1 MSWETQS
8 WAAKQRPGSASA
20 KLVLLGLASCADAHH
35 CAYPSVDWLC
45 EFGDL
50 NRKTVIA
57 ALQRLEEGLCPLIED
72 TGERRG
78 RTKQVKVYRLRA
90 NEPAKEIG
98 TQAHYVYRLV
108 HAETGQ
114 YYIGVRSV
122 IGDPLN
128 DSYMGSGNWPTAM
141 RAAGVALEKH
151 IVAVKSSR
159 EEADIAEALAIKD
172 SIGDRLCM
180 NIEYKD
186 TEKGIPNSGQFNDAE
201 TGTVQE
207 TKSPASSSKQSQKRD
222 TEPFREPIPP
232 SDPNGSDCPQGH
244 EQGGDDQEDRKEEA
258 PAGDDAAEAKKDRNR
273 GTRLPKDWTPPPVS
287 DLPPQAQAL
296 ALQWPRGAY
305 ETEAE
310 AFVGY
315 WAYLPGGK
323 ARKLDW
329 VATWANRIV
338 AINAKV
344 LRDAKAG
351 VNFAV
356 PAKASVAP
364 LPQLPVAAK
373 ADEDDRSAIM
383 HNLLERDIGER
394 TYARYIK
401 PAAITFDDE
410 GVVMIFATD
419 FLRSYVET
427 NLSQRIA
434 VVLSRVA
441 KPGEPQF
448 LKFIVEAPAARAK
461 QEALCD
467 QRAA

>member
-57 ALQRLEEGLCPLIED
+57 ALQRLEEGLCPFIED

-78 RTKQVKVYRLRA
+78 RTKQVKVYRLKA
-90 NEPAKEIG
+90 EHYGAAALKDGDAKA
-98 TQAHYVYRLV
+98 TVPK
-108 HAETGQ
+108 TGQ
-114 YYIGVRSV
+114 SQKRNS
-122 IGDPLN
+122 
-128 DSYMGSGNWPTAM
+128 SG
-141 RAAGVALEKH
+141 
-151 IVAVKSSR
+151 
-159 EEADIAEALAIKD
+159 
-172 SIGDRLCM
+172 
-180 NIEYKD
+180 
-186 TEKGIPNSGQFNDAE
+186 
-201 TGTVQE
+201 
-207 TKSPASSSKQSQKRD
+207 SSSKQSQKRD

-232 SDPNGSDCPQGH
+232 SDPNGSDSPQGH
-244 EQGGDDQEDRKEEA
+244 EQGRDDQEDRKEEA
-258 PAGDDAAEAKKDRNR
+258 PAGDDAADAKKDRNR
-273 GTRLPKDWTPPPVS
+273 GTRLPKDWTPPPLD

-296 ALQWPRGAY
+296 ARQWPDGAY
-305 ETEAE
+305 ATEAE

-315 WAYLPGGK
+315 WANLPGGK

-338 AINAKV
+338 AINSKV

-356 PAKASVAP
+356 QSKPSVAP

-373 ADEDDRSAIM
+373 AAEDDRSAIM

-448 LKFIVEAPAARAK
+448 LKFIVEAPAIRAK
-461 QEALCD
+461 QEA
-467 QRAA
+467 QAA

>member
-90 NEPAKEIG
+90 DDKARDVG
-98 TQAHYVYRLV
+98 AQTHYVYRLV
-108 HAETGQ
+108 HTETGQ

-122 IGDPLN
+122 IGDPLH
-128 DSYMGSGNWPTAM
+128 DSYMGSGNWPVAM
-141 RAAGVALEKH
+141 RAAGVTLEKH
-151 IVAVKSSR
+151 IVAVKDSR
-159 EEADIAEALAIKD
+159 DDADIAEALAIKA

-186 TEKGIPNSGQFNDAE
+186 TGKGIPNLGLLNDAE
-201 TGTVQE
+201 NGTLGE
-207 TKSPASSSKQSQKRD
+207 DKSPDFTPKQSQNRD
-222 TEPFREPIPP
+222 TEPFREPLPP
-232 SDPNGSDCPQGH
+232 SDPNGSDSPQGH
-244 EQGGDDQEDRKEEA
+244 EQGGGEQEDRNEQA
-258 PAGDDAAEAKKDRNR
+258 PAGDQPAEVKADRSR
-273 GTRLPKDWTPPPVS
+273 GTRLPRDWTPPPVD

-296 ALQWPRGAY
+296 ARQWPDGAY

-315 WAYLPGGK
+315 WANLPGGK

-356 PAKASVAP
+356 PSKPSVAP
-364 LPQLPVAAK
+364 LPQLPVASK
-373 ADEDDRSAIM
+373 AAEDDRSAIM

-448 LKFIVEAPAARAK
+448 LKFIVEAPANRANL
-461 QEALCD
+461 EAK
-467 QRAA
+467 AA

>member
-57 ALQRLEEGLCPLIED
+57 ALQRLEEGLCPFIED

-78 RTKQVKVYRLRA
+78 RTKQVKVYRLKA
-90 NEPAKEIG
+90 EHCGAAKA
-98 TQAHYVYRLV
+98 TVPK
-108 HAETGQ
+108 TGQ
-114 YYIGVRSV
+114 SQKRNS
-122 IGDPLN
+122 
-128 DSYMGSGNWPTAM
+128 SG
-141 RAAGVALEKH
+141 
-151 IVAVKSSR
+151 
-159 EEADIAEALAIKD
+159 
-172 SIGDRLCM
+172 
-180 NIEYKD
+180 
-186 TEKGIPNSGQFNDAE
+186 
-201 TGTVQE
+201 
-207 TKSPASSSKQSQKRD
+207 SSSKESQKRD

-232 SDPNGSDCPQGH
+232 SDPNGSDSPQGH
-244 EQGGDDQEDRKEEA
+244 ELGGDEQEERKEEA
-258 PAGDDAAEAKKDRNR
+258 PAGGDEPADAKPDRSR
-273 GTRLPKDWTPPPVS
+273 GTRLPTTWTPPPLA

-296 ALQWPRGAY
+296 ARQWPDGAY

-329 VATWANRIV
+329 IATWANRIV

-344 LRDAKAG
+344 HRDAKAG

-356 PAKASVAP
+356 PSKASVAP
-364 LPQLPVAAK
+364 LPQLPVTAK
-373 ADEDDRSAIM
+373 AIEDDRSAIV
-383 HNLLERDIGER
+383 HNLLERDLGAR
-394 TYARYIK
+394 TYAKWIK

-410 GVVMIFATD
+410 GAVVTFGTD
-419 FLRSYVET
+419 FQRSYVET
-427 NLSQRIA
+427 HLGPAI
-434 VVLSRVA
+434 LVA
-441 KPGEPQF
+441 LARSAKSGEPRVI
-448 LKFIVEAPAARAK
+448 KFNVEAPGNRAK
-461 QEALCD
+461 QEAK
-467 QRAA
+467 AA